1 MVAVFRQNTIGVFM
15 FFRTVTPSPFWLI
28 VCLSFIFLLSACG
41 QDDAPQMDAVPVV
54 DEAKVPLW
62 LDGQVEMS
70 PQEWLVKR
78 SHAEVTDEKA
88 EIERTAELLVIAADR
103 FDESHR
109 MIANRA
115 AQLEDMLLEH
125 RIHETAV
132 DRLEWFTKLPTLQ
145 TPHSFSALCQ
155 YYYNLRTQG
164 KTEDEIIQNLLRI

>member
-1 MVAVFRQNTIGVFM
+1 M
-15 FFRTVTPSPFWLI
+15 FKRPKV
-28 VCLSFIFLLSACG
+28 LLSGVLLMLSLSSCD
-41 QDDAPQMDAVPVV
+41 QNDDIPPMDAVPIV
-54 DEAKVPLW
+54 DEGEIPLW

-78 SHAEVTDEKA
+78 SRAEVTDEEA
-88 EIERTAELLVIAADR
+88 EIERTAELLITAADR

-125 RIHETAV
+125 RLNETAV
-132 DRLEWFTKLPTLQ
+132 DLLEWFTQLPTLQ

-155 YYYNLRTQG
+155 YYYNLRTKG

>member
-1 MVAVFRQNTIGVFM
+1 M
-15 FFRTVTPSPFWLI
+15 LK
-28 VCLSFIFLLSACG
+28 LSFALPPFFILSLLLMLSLGGCEG
-41 QDDAPQMDAVPVV
+41 SDAVPEMETAPIA
-54 DEAKVPLW
+54 DEDKIPLW

-78 SHAEVTDEKA
+78 SRAEVTDERA

-125 RIHETAV
+125 RINETAV

>member
-1 MVAVFRQNTIGVFM
+1 M
-15 FFRTVTPSPFWLI
+15 FFQSVSTKPFWLL
-28 VCLSFIFLLSACG
+28 VCLSLIFLLSACD
-41 QDDAPQMDAVPVV
+41 QNDAAQMTDVPVN
-54 DEAKVPLW
+54 DESEIPLW

-78 SHAEVTDEKA
+78 SKAEVTDEEA
-88 EIERTAELLVIAADR
+88 EIERAAELLVEAAER
-103 FDESHR
+103 FDESYR

-125 RIHETAV
+125 RINETAV
-132 DRLEWFTKLPTLQ
+132 DLLEWFTQLPTLQ

-155 YYYNLRTQG
+155 YYYNLRVDG

>member
-1 MVAVFRQNTIGVFM
+1 MLKRPLVL
-15 FFRTVTPSPFWLI
+15 SPIL
-28 VCLSFIFLLSACG
+28 LSLVLMLSLSACD
-41 QDDAPQMDAVPVV
+41 QTDDIPQMDVAPVV
-54 DEAKVPLW
+54 DASEIPLW

-78 SHAEVTDEKA
+78 SRAEVVDEQA
-88 EIERTAELLVIAADR
+88 EIERTAALLITAADR

-125 RIHETAV
+125 RINETAV
-132 DRLEWFTKLPTLQ
+132 DLMEWLTKLPTLQ

>member
-1 MVAVFRQNTIGVFM
+1 M
-15 FFRTVTPSPFWLI
+15 FVRTVSFSSLKLI
-28 VCLSFIFLLSACG
+28 FCLSFMFLLAGCD
-41 QDDAPQMDAVPVV
+41 QENAPQMDAVAVV
-54 DEAKVPLW
+54 DESKIPLW

-78 SHAEVTDEKA
+78 SRAEITDEKA

-164 KTEDEIIQNLLRI
+164 KTEDDIIQNLLRI

>member
-1 MVAVFRQNTIGVFM
+1 MEA
-15 FFRTVTPSPFWLI
+15 
-28 VCLSFIFLLSACG
+28 
-41 QDDAPQMDAVPVV
+41 APII
-54 DEAKVPLW
+54 DENEIPLW

-78 SHAEVTDEKA
+78 SRAEINDETA
-88 EIERTAELLVIAADR
+88 EIERTAELLITAANR

-115 AQLEDMLLEH
+115 AQLEDMLFEH
-125 RIHETAV
+125 NIKETAV
-132 DRLEWFTKLPTLQ
+132 NRLEWFTKLPTLQ

-164 KTEDEIIQNLLRI
+164 KTEDEIIQNLLRL

>member
-1 MVAVFRQNTIGVFM
+1 MYKWPKVLPSLFLSLLLMFPLTACDQNN
-15 FFRTVTPSPFWLI
+15 
-28 VCLSFIFLLSACG
+28 
-41 QDDAPQMDAVPVV
+41 DDIPQMEAAPII
-54 DEAKVPLW
+54 DENEIPLW

-78 SHAEVTDEKA
+78 SRAEINDETA
-88 EIERTAELLVIAADR
+88 EIERTAELLITAADR

-115 AQLEDMLLEH
+115 AQLEDMLFEH
-125 RIHETAV
+125 NIKETAV
-132 DRLEWFTKLPTLQ
+132 NRLEWFTKLPTLQ

-164 KTEDEIIQNLLRI
+164 KTEDEIIQNLLRL

>member
-1 MVAVFRQNTIGVFM
+1 M
-15 FFRTVTPSPFWLI
+15 FVRTVSFSSLKLI
-28 VCLSFIFLLSACG
+28 FCLSFIFLLAGCD
-41 QDDAPQMDAVPVV
+41 QENAPQMDAVAVV
-54 DEAKVPLW
+54 DESKIPLW

-125 RIHETAV
+125 RINETAV

>member
-1 MVAVFRQNTIGVFM
+1 M
-15 FFRTVTPSPFWLI
+15 LK
-28 VCLSFIFLLSACG
+28 LSFALPPFFILSLLLMLSLGGCEG
-41 QDDAPQMDAVPVV
+41 SDAVPEMETAPIV
-54 DEAKVPLW
+54 DEDKIPLW

-78 SHAEVTDEKA
+78 SRAEVTDERA

-125 RIHETAV
+125 RINETAV

>member
-1 MVAVFRQNTIGVFM
+1 M
-15 FFRTVTPSPFWLI
+15 LK
-28 VCLSFIFLLSACG
+28 LSFALPPFFILSLLLMLSLGGCEG
-41 QDDAPQMDAVPVV
+41 SDAVPEMETAPIV
-54 DEAKVPLW
+54 DEDKIPLW

-78 SHAEVTDEKA
+78 SRAEVTDERA

-109 MIANRA
+109 SIANRA

-125 RIHETAV
+125 RINETAV

>member
-1 MVAVFRQNTIGVFM
+1 M
-15 FFRTVTPSPFWLI
+15 LK
-28 VCLSFIFLLSACG
+28 LSFALPPFFILSLLLMLSLGGCEG
-41 QDDAPQMDAVPVV
+41 SDAVPEMETAPIV
-54 DEAKVPLW
+54 DEDKIPLW

-78 SHAEVTDEKA
+78 RRAAVTDERA

-125 RIHETAV
+125 RINETAV

>member
-1 MVAVFRQNTIGVFM
+1 MYKWPKVLPSLFLSLLLMFSLTACDQNN
-15 FFRTVTPSPFWLI
+15 
-28 VCLSFIFLLSACG
+28 
-41 QDDAPQMDAVPVV
+41 DDIPQMETAPIIDQN
-54 DEAKVPLW
+54 EIPLW

-78 SHAEVTDEKA
+78 SRAEINDETT
-88 EIERTAELLVIAADR
+88 EIERTAELLISAADR

-115 AQLEDMLLEH
+115 AQLEDMLFEH
-125 RIHETAV
+125 NIKETAV
-132 DRLEWFTKLPTLQ
+132 NRLEWFTKLPTLQ

-164 KTEDEIIQNLLRI
+164 KTEDEIIQNLLRL

>member
-1 MVAVFRQNTIGVFM
+1 M
-15 FFRTVTPSPFWLI
+15 LK
-28 VCLSFIFLLSACG
+28 LSFALPPFFILRLLLILSLGGCEG
-41 QDDAPQMDAVPVV
+41 SDAVPEMETAPIV
-54 DEAKVPLW
+54 DEDKIPLW

-78 SHAEVTDEKA
+78 SRAEVTDERA

-125 RIHETAV
+125 RINETAV

>member
-1 MVAVFRQNTIGVFM
+1 MFLRSVATSSLTLV
-15 FFRTVTPSPFWLI
+15 
-28 VCLSFIFLLSACG
+28 VCLSVIFLLSACD
-41 QDDAPQMDAVPVV
+41 QQDAPQMEAVPVV
-54 DEAKVPLW
+54 EQSKIPLW

-78 SHAEVTDEKA
+78 SRAEVTDEKA
-88 EIERTAELLVIAADR
+88 EIDRTAELLVIAADR

-115 AQLEDMLLEH
+115 AQLEDMLFEH
-125 RIHETAV
+125 RINETAV

>member
-1 MVAVFRQNTIGVFM
+1 M
-15 FFRTVTPSPFWLI
+15 LK
-28 VCLSFIFLLSACG
+28 LSFALPPFFILSLLLMLSLGGCEG
-41 QDDAPQMDAVPVV
+41 SDAVPEMETAPIV
-54 DEAKVPLW
+54 DEDKIPLW

-78 SHAEVTDEKA
+78 SRAEVTDERA
-88 EIERTAELLVIAADR
+88 EIERTAELLIIAADR

-125 RIHETAV
+125 RINETAV

>member
-1 MVAVFRQNTIGVFM
+1 M
-15 FFRTVTPSPFWLI
+15 LK
-28 VCLSFIFLLSACG
+28 LSFALPPFFILSLLLMLSLGGCEG
-41 QDDAPQMDAVPVV
+41 SDAVPEMETAPIV
-54 DEAKVPLW
+54 DEDKIPLW

-78 SHAEVTDEKA
+78 SRAEVTDERA

-103 FDESHR
+103 FDERHR

-125 RIHETAV
+125 RINETAV

>member
-1 MVAVFRQNTIGVFM
+1 MLKRP
-15 FFRTVTPSPFWLI
+15 FFLSPVL
-28 VCLSFIFLLSACG
+28 LSLLLMLSLSACD
-41 QDDAPQMDAVPVV
+41 QTDDIPQMEAAPVV
-54 DEAKVPLW
+54 DESEIPMW

-78 SHAEVTDEKA
+78 SRAEVVDEQA
-88 EIERTAELLVIAADR
+88 EIERTAGLLITAADR

-125 RIHETAV
+125 RINETAV
-132 DRLEWFTKLPTLQ
+132 DLMEWFTKLPTLQ

-155 YYYNLRTQG
+155 YYYNLRTEG

>member
-1 MVAVFRQNTIGVFM
+1 
-15 FFRTVTPSPFWLI
+15 
-28 VCLSFIFLLSACG
+28 
-41 QDDAPQMDAVPVV
+41 MDAVAVV
-54 DEAKVPLW
+54 DESKIPLW

-125 RIHETAV
+125 RINETAV

>member
-1 MVAVFRQNTIGVFM
+1 M
-15 FFRTVTPSPFWLI
+15 LK
-28 VCLSFIFLLSACG
+28 LSFALPPFFILSLLLILSLGGCEG
-41 QDDAPQMDAVPVV
+41 SDAVPEMETAPIV
-54 DEAKVPLW
+54 DEDKIPLW

-78 SHAEVTDEKA
+78 SRAEVTDERA

-125 RIHETAV
+125 RINETAV